1 MKAVLAGVVVVIGL
15 ILLFSTAI
23 SVQQTERGVVTR
35 FGEFQKVVEPGFHLV
50 NPFTTDVHIVETAVI
65 ALPFEE
71 QSYSSDG
78 QVLSVQYTV
87 NYHVNPMSVESLY
100 KEVNRNYESVYVL
113 PKSRQALK
121 EVFSDYTA
129 QGVIDNRGLL
139 SEEVANKL
147 RAYPEL
153 TPKGLIIDSVAISN
167 IDFDDR
173 YEEAIQ
179 NKQVQEQAALAQV
192 NITKQEEEKKKQ
204 EILKAEALAEKTRL
218 EVQALASSQGAEII
232 EKIRAEAQLELAKR
246 WNGQMP
252 TNMYSGSPF
261 PTIEISN

>member
-1 MKAVLAGVVVVIGL
+1 MFKAIFAGVVAVIVL
-15 ILLFSTAI
+15 ILVFSTAI

-50 NPFTTDVHIVETAVI
+50 NPFTTDVHIVETAVQ

-71 QSYSSDG
+71 QTYSSDG
-78 QVLSVQYTV
+78 QVLDVQYTV
-87 NYHVNPMSVESLY
+87 NYHVNPMSVEALY

-113 PKSRQALK
+113 PKARQALK
-121 EVFSDYTA
+121 EVFSKYTA
-129 QGVIDNRGLL
+129 QGVIENRGKL
-139 SEEVANKL
+139 SEEVANVL

-153 TPKGLIIDSVAISN
+153 TPKGLVIDSVAIAN

-218 EVQALASSQGAEII
+218 EVQALSTSQGGEII
-232 EKIRAEAQLELAKR
+232 EKLKAEAQLEAAKR
-246 WNGQMP
+246 WNGVLP
-252 TNMYSGSPF
+252 TNMYGSAPI
-261 PTIEISN
+261 PLINI